1 MLHQTAETFD
11 QNARAA
17 LRDPV
22 LHGAL
27 RNLADN
33 FVGRR
38 KNAIASVDD
47 WEGLREQAR
56 AIKEE
61 TLLRLDEYLLKFVEN
76 AEKAGVKIHWARDG
90 KEACQIIIDLVKQRN
105 ASMVVKAKSM
115 AGEEIH
121 LNEALEKAGIE
132 PVETDLG
139 EWIIQL
145 AGETPSHI
153 VVPAIHKTKQQIA
166 DLFVEKTGIEKTDNV
181 DVLTKTAR
189 TILRKRFAE
198 AEVGISG
205 VNFGVAETGT
215 ILILENEGNIR
226 LTTSLTKTHVA
237 IMGIEKVI
245 PKFADLDVFLKL
257 LPRSGTGQRLTAY
270 QSLITGTKKSPAEAG
285 PDEVHIVLL
294 DNGRSRMLAHPVTR
308 QSLACIRCGACLN
321 ACPVY
326 QQVGGHAYG
335 SVYPGPIGAVIT
347 PQLIG
352 ISKAKQLPYASS
364 LCGACREVCPVKID
378 IPELLLHLRAEITDG
393 TAGGAAENPER
404 KPKFAEGL
412 AFKMYGRAWS
422 GPFSYGLG
430 MKAARLMQKLVVRE
444 GKIGKASGL
453 IAKLLPPLGAW
464 TAWRDAP
471 AIAPRSFRQMWKD
484 GI

>member
-1 MLHQTAETFD
+1 MHLTSETFD
-11 QNARAA
+11 QNAREA
-17 LRDPV
+17 LADPV

-33 FVGRR
+33 FVVRR
-38 KNAIASVDD
+38 QNAIASVDD
-47 WEGLREQAR
+47 WQGLREKAR
-56 AIKEE
+56 SIKQE
-61 TLLRLDEYLLKFVEN
+61 TLLHLDEYLERFTEN
-76 AEKAGVKIHWARDG
+76 AASAGATIHWAGDG
-90 KEACQIIIDLVKQRN
+90 KQACDIIVGLIKQKN
-105 ASMVVKAKSM
+105 ARMAVKAKSM

-121 LNEALEKAGIE
+121 LNEALEAAGIE

-166 DLFVEKTGIEKTDNV
+166 DLFVEKTGIAKTDDV
-181 DVLTKTAR
+181 DVLTRTAR
-189 TILRKRFAE
+189 KILRERFAE

-205 VNFGVAETGT
+205 VNFGFAETGT

-226 LTTSLTKTHVA
+226 LTTSLTKTHIA

-245 PKFADLDVFLKL
+245 PQFADLDVFLKL

-270 QSLITGTKKSPAEAG
+270 QSLITGVKKNADYAG
-285 PDEVHIVLL
+285 PDELHIVML

-352 ISKAKQLPYASS
+352 ISKSKQLPYASS

-393 TAGGAAENPER
+393 SAGGAKENPAR
-404 KPKFAEGL
+404 TPKFAESL
-412 AFKMYGRAWS
+412 AFKMYSFAWS
-422 GPFSYGLG
+422 RPSSYRFGT
-430 MKAARLMQKLVVRE
+430 KAARLMQKFVARD
-444 GKIGKASGL
+444 GKIGRVGGVLS
-453 IAKLLPPLGAW
+453 KLAPPLGAW

-471 AIAPRSFRQMWKD
+471 TVAPKSFREMWKEKK
-484 GI
+484 